1 MRSVRY
7 LCNPSLPPMLPDK
20 NTSQPGMSRP
30 AEFVAGTTAA
40 RKPWP
45 RWLTSLDQVIF
56 LLLLIFV
63 VLLPHSIKGC
73 EHLWRAAFVL
83 WLIKMVLERRRPWPQ
98 PLSAPLLVFV
108 GLTAISTLLSPDPY
122 LSWDRMKIVA
132 MVLVGVLFA
141 QQLERLKQVRILV
154 YALILSGLAAAA
166 FTAWQYTYGV
176 GVRIS
181 YITPQ
186 SALYRAGLH
195 HDDIITAIGRNRVH
209 TPAQLER
216 QVQQSPLDQR
226 IELHYLHGSPF
237 QKGLAFT
244 TRRGFEQSGLG
255 TAALQFAR
263 GKPTRAE
270 GTLHHYVVFAE
281 MLMQIGCM
289 TLAVLLGAGPG
300 TWKLRVFLAVAFL
313 AMTAALVATETRAAL
328 AGLAVGGLAALW
340 ALASK
345 RTRLAAT
352 SLLLVVCLIG
362 GSWIYHK
369 RGLNWEDTN
378 DPGAHFRM
386 LMWEDGVRLVR
397 QHPWFGV
404 GMETVRLHWQEWNI
418 RGFALYHVLSHFHS
432 TFLQIAVERGL
443 PALAAWLWFV
453 VAYLIFLVRLLR
465 RAQRQSRFAAAVVA
479 GALAG
484 FVAFQTT
491 ALVHYNL
498 GEESLVMILFFYFGL
513 ALAID
518 RMLCTPGAL
527 EMP

>member
-1 MRSVRY
+1 MS
-7 LCNPSLPPMLPDK
+7 PEK
-20 NTSQPGMSRP
+20 NTFQPEMLRP
-30 AEFVAGTTAA
+30 AAASSAGNGRRTS
-40 RKPWP
+40 PP
-45 RWLTSLDQVIF
+45 RRFPALDGFIF
-56 LLLLIFV
+56 LLLLGFV

-98 PLSAPLLVFV
+98 PLSAPLLVFIS
-108 GLTAISTLLSPDPY
+108 LTAISTLLSPEPY

-132 MVLVGVLFA
+132 LVLVGVLFA
-141 QQLERLKQVRILV
+141 QQLERLTQVRVLV

-181 YITPQ
+181 YITRQ

-195 HDDIITAIGRNRVH
+195 HDDIITAVGRNRVH
-209 TPAQLER
+209 TPAQLEQ
-216 QVQQSPLDQR
+216 QVRRSPADQR
-226 IELHYLHGSPF
+226 IELRYLRGSPF
-237 QKGLAFT
+237 QNGLAFV
-244 TRRGFEQSGLG
+244 TRRGLEQSGLG
-255 TAALQFAR
+255 TDALQFAR
-263 GKPTRAE
+263 GKPARAE

-289 TLAVLLGAGPG
+289 TLAVLLGASPG
-300 TWKLRVFLAVAFL
+300 AWKLRVFLAVAFM

-328 AGLAVGGLAALW
+328 AGLALGGLVALW
-340 ALASK
+340 ALTGK

-386 LMWEDGVRLVR
+386 LMWQDGLRLVR

-465 RAQRQSRFAAAVVA
+465 RAQRQNRFAAAVVA

-484 FVAFQTT
+484 FVAFQVT

-498 GEESLVMILFFYFGL
+498 GEEPLVMILFFYFGL

-518 RMLCTPGAL
+518 RMLCTPAAL